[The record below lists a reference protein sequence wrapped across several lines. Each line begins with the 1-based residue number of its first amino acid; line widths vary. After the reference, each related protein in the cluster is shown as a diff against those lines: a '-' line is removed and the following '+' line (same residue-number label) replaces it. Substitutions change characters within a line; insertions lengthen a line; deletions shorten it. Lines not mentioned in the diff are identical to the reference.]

1 MTISASKHSD
11 TIAAVSTPV
20 GYSGIGV
27 VRMSGPNALEILRKV
42 FRTSGSAGHFPDRTA
57 VHGRL
62 VSPDDGMI
70 LDDGLALVMR
80 GPASYTGEDV
90 VELTLHGSPV
100 VLEAA
105 LRLLIRLGARL
116 AARGEFTRRAFLSG
130 KLDLVQAEAVVDLIE
145 ARSLAAA
152 QDARRNLDDPMSR
165 EIVGISESLKDI
177 LAALEA
183 HLDFDEEEEEPV
195 PDFRLPLQQ
204 ILRRIETMILKGEA
218 SRIRREGINAVIAGK
233 PNVGKSTLF
242 NALTKSDRVI
252 VTPYPGTTRDL
263 VDDYLRLG
271 DLCLLLC
278 DTAGIRDNPDR
289 IEEEG
294 IIRTRSRVEAADLVL
309 AVVDAAS
316 PLSAED
322 LAVLDVCRGKP
333 TIVVLNKT
341 DLGLLVDPAAE
352 SLGPSSRPRVPMSA
366 KTGNNLDMLEAFM
379 ATAGKSIL
387 SGASAELSGSVSSR
401 GILLLE
407 SSVAV
412 LANLVHSL
420 DRDHSPKP
428 EIVALEIRRTLAP
441 LEEITGQGVDEGILD
456 RIFERFCVGK

>member
-1 MTISASKHSD
+1 
-11 TIAAVSTPV
+11 
-20 GYSGIGV
+20 
-27 VRMSGPNALEILRKV
+27 
-42 FRTSGSAGHFPDRTA
+42 
-57 VHGRL
+57 
-62 VSPDDGMI
+62 
-70 LDDGLALVMR
+70 
-80 GPASYTGEDV
+80 
-90 VELTLHGSPV
+90 VELSLHGSPV

-152 QDARRNLDDPMSR
+152 QDARRNLDDPISR
-165 EIVGISESLKDI
+165 EILNISESLKDI
-177 LAALEA
+177 LATLEA
-183 HLDFDEEEEEPV
+183 HIDFDEEEEEPF

-204 ILRRIETMILKGEA
+204 VLGRVQSLILKGEA
-218 SRIRREGINAVIAGK
+218 SRVRREGINAVIAGK

-242 NALTKSDRVI
+242 NALMKSDRVI

-271 DLCLLLC
+271 DFCFLLC
-278 DTAGIRDNPDR
+278 DTAGIRENPDR

-294 IIRTRSRVEAADLVL
+294 IIRTRSRVETADLVL
-309 AVVDAAS
+309 AVVDASS

-322 LAVLDVCRGKP
+322 IAVLDVCQGRP
-333 TIVVLNKT
+333 TIVILNKA
-341 DLGLLVDPAAE
+341 DLGLVVDPTAE
-352 SLGPSSRPRVPMSA
+352 SLGPASRPRVPMSA
-366 KTGNNLDMLEAFM
+366 KTGENLDILEACM
-379 ATAGKSIL
+379 ASAAQSFL
-387 SGASAELSGSVSSR
+387 SSASAELRGSVSAR
-401 GILLLE
+401 GTLLLE
-407 SSVAV
+407 SSAGV
-412 LANLVHSL
+412 LRNLVHSL
-420 DRDHSPKP
+420 DEDHSPNP